1 MTFLEVFETKGDFM
15 YVRPPNS
22 ARDRVRIPENYSGNA
37 FTRDQRADMPPPVK
51 ISSAYDL
58 PPDQIPHIRAEEKNG
73 ETATQEFSSEAMGS
87 TERKEEVSN
96 IQEEVKAPPTKQTGS
111 IFESL
116 IPPIRALE
124 HSFPFGHGLG
134 SEELLI
140 LGMMMLVY
148 FSGNESGSFDYEFMI
163 LLGLL
168 LFAG

>member
-1 MTFLEVFETKGDFM
+1 M

-37 FTRDQRADMPPPVK
+37 FTRDQWSDMPPPVK
-51 ISSAYDL
+51 ISSGYDL
-58 PPDQIPHIRAEEKNG
+58 PPDQITNARANVDEKSTDAVITQENPS
-73 ETATQEFSSEAMGS
+73 EATPLPESQEKAASVSKALNTTTAT
-87 TERKEEVSN
+87 R
-96 IQEEVKAPPTKQTGS
+96 TGS

-116 IPPIRALE
+116 IPPIKALE